1 MKGPSPKFDALR
13 AMREKEFA
21 RTAPLRAPITE
32 VRKAIERI
40 PAKKPKRKTRK

>member
-1 MKGPSPKFDALR
+1 MNKPSPKFDALR
-13 AMREKEFA
+13 AMREREFA
-21 RTAPLRAPITE
+21 KVPVPRAPLAD